1 MLKYLYVLIT
11 TLLFV
16 ECSSQ
21 NSDNMQYKDY
31 SESIQLRRDDRGSAV
46 NYNNGQINDDSSSTQ
61 INNATLNKYRD
72 TGVGEIE
79 KAEVRNIDSNASD
92 GTLTSMMIVIVY
104 LFIIIWICN
113 KVCKKEKKHNEKI
126 RERDNSYMERFD

>member
-92 GTLTSMMIVIVY
+92 GTLTSIMIVIVY

-113 KVCKKEKKHNEKI
+113 KVCKKRKKT
-126 RERDNSYMERFD
+126 

>member
-1 MLKYLYVLIT
+1 MMLKYLYVLIT

-92 GTLTSMMIVIVY
+92 GTLTLIMIVIVY

-113 KVCKKEKKHNEKI
+113 KVCKKRKKT
-126 RERDNSYMERFD
+126 